1 MRILA
6 LKFVL
11 EANENVP
18 TMCDYE
24 NIAFDYGDNA
34 IKAMQ
39 LGDLS
44 KYDDVEIIPILSANA
59 ASSGVMKYNCFNYI
73 ETKIIECIKSYLPT
87 IDGLYLHLHGASYV
101 ENIGSGDFHILK
113 EIRNLVGTY
122 MPIVVACDPHG
133 NLTKEYVEETQLIR
147 SYRNSPHTD
156 VEQTNSFVLNQLIN
170 LIRKPEHIHSIYRK
184 LPLILG
190 GEQSVSSDEPV
201 VSINKYMN
209 EMEKDIRIRSVSW
222 HVGYIRHDCLEAG
235 SGIVV
240 VPQTENDQKYC
251 EQKAK
256 ELAKYVWNKRHEFH
270 YTGITE
276 NLENAI
282 DLVLKEVVKPNFITD
297 SGDNVTSGSTGANT
311 QVLRKFLKIK
321 DLNKKVLFA
330 SIHDNT
336 CFEMLKQKDIG
347 DEVAITLGTNYDELS
362 EPVNLNVIV
371 KNKGDQEGT
380 KLFGEV
386 DNNFGQGVL
395 VKIKDSLIDIIVTN
409 SNHPFVERH
418 QCLAIGADWLEY
430 NVVVVKCG
438 YAFPELIKDG
448 NLAIMA
454 LTDGATLQD
463 TSRLKFK
470 RIMRP
475 MYPIDNI

>member
-24 NIAFDYGDNA
+24 NIAFDYGEDA

-39 LGDLS
+39 LGDIS
-44 KYDDVEIIPILSANA
+44 KYSDVEIIPILSANA

-101 ENIGSGDFHILK
+101 EGIGSGDFHILK
-113 EIRNLVGTY
+113 EIRKLVGEY

-133 NLTKEYVEETQLIR
+133 NLTKEYVEKTQLIR

-156 VEQTNSFVLNQLIN
+156 VEQTNSFVLNELIN
-170 LIRKPEHIHSIYRK
+170 LIHNPEHIHSIYRK

-190 GEQSVSSDEPV
+190 GEQSVSADEPV
-201 VSINKYMN
+201 ASINKYMD
-209 EMEKDIRIRSVSW
+209 EMEKDSRIRSVSW
-222 HVGYIRHDCLEAG
+222 HVGYIRHDCPEAG
-235 SGIVV
+235 CGIVV
-240 VPQTENDQKYC
+240 VPRTEADLEYC
-251 EQKAK
+251 EQKAD
-256 ELAKYVWNKRHEFH
+256 ELAIYVWNKRYEFH
-270 YTGITE
+270 YTGVTE

-282 DLVLKEVVKPNFITD
+282 SLVLKETKKPNFITD

-311 QVLRKFLKIK
+311 QVLREFMKIK

-330 SIHDNT
+330 SIHDDR
-336 CFEMLKQKDIG
+336 CYEILKQKNIG
-347 DEVAITLGTNYDELS
+347 DEVNITLGANYDELS
-362 EPVNLNVIV
+362 KPIDLSVII
-371 KNKGDQEGT
+371 KNKGNQEGT

-386 DNNFGQGVL
+386 GNNFGQGVL
-395 VKIKDSLIDIIVTN
+395 VEVKNKPIDVIVTN
-409 SNHPFVERH
+409 SNHPFVERY
-418 QCLAIGADWLEY
+418 QCLAFGANWIEY
-430 NVVVVKCG
+430 DVTVVKCG

-454 LTDGATLQD
+454 LTEGATLQD
-463 TSRLKFK
+463 TSKLKFK